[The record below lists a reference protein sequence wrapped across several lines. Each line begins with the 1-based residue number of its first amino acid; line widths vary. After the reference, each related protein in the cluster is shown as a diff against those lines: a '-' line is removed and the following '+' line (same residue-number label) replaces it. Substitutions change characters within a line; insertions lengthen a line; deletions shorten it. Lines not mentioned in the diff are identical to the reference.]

1 MKNIF
6 CLFLLFLTLIMFGCA
21 KPVIKFIT
29 IANISKSDSVTL
41 TDLRPEKEKSIEIL
55 SYLITSDAY
64 GINREGGD
72 SLEPSMPRI
81 LQHRVYEKFGD
92 SVSTLE
98 LTIYHMVVYSN
109 MQSQMKKGIL
119 WGTLA
124 GPIGMAAAAGS
135 NDNNITSNSSIVDP
149 VMLEATNNDD
159 EYKRGLYTEQENPN
173 KANVLIIYI
182 DAEINGKRVCI
193 KTISPLV
200 APGNQHPLNIALES
214 AIGYYLDQYQQTTE
228 SS

>member
-1 MKNIF
+1 MKNTF
-6 CLFLLFLTLIMFGCA
+6 QFLLFFLILITLGCA
-21 KPVIKFIT
+21 KPVIRFIS
-29 IANISKSDSVTL
+29 IPDISKSDSVIL
-41 TDLRPEKEKSIEIL
+41 KDLRPEKEKSIEIL

-98 LTIYHMVVYSN
+98 LTVYHMVVYTN
-109 MQSQMKKGIL
+109 MQSQMKKSVL

-124 GPIGMAAAAGS
+124 GPVGVMAAAGS
-135 NDNNITSNSSIVDP
+135 NNNNITSNSSIADP
-149 VMLEATNNDD
+149 AMLESTNNKD

-173 KANVLIIYI
+173 MANVLITYI

-193 KTISPLV
+193 KTISPL
-200 APGNQHPLNIALES
+200 ASSDNQHPLNIALES
-214 AIGYYLDQYQQTTE
+214 AIDYYLGQYQKPAKK
-228 SS
+228 S